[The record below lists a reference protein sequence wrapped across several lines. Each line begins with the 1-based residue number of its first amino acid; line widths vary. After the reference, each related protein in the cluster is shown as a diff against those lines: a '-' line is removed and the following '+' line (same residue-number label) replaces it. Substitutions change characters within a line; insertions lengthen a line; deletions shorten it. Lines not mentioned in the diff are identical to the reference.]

1 MAFVLS
7 DRVKETSA
15 TTGSGSVML
24 NGATGPFQTFNNGIG
39 NGNSTYYTIE
49 NFSRWEVG
57 LGTYTSSSNSLS
69 RDFIFDSSS
78 GGSKINLQGI
88 SVVFCTLPANKATVK
103 DIQDTVNLSGI
114 YFSDGTF
121 QNTAGSSSN
130 KIYNNITS
138 NFTVP
143 ISSEVIFLD
152 TTGGAINVSLPPA
165 SGNGGKELT
174 IKLKNGSNS
183 GVLLPSGIETIDG
196 ETQIGILYTYQ
207 SVHLISDNYN
217 WFIT

>member
-15 TTGSGSVML
+15 TTGSGSLIL
-24 NGATGPFQTFNNGIG
+24 NGASGPFQTFSNGIG

-69 RDFIFDSSS
+69 RDFIFDSSA
-78 GGSKINLQGI
+78 GGSKINLEGI
-88 SVVFCTLPANKATVK
+88 SIVFCTLPANKATVK
-103 DIQDTVNLSGI
+103 DIEDTVNLSGI
-114 YFSDGTF
+114 YFTDGTF
-121 QNTAGSSSN
+121 QNTASS
-130 KIYNNITS
+130 KKLYNNITS
-138 NFTVP
+138 DFTAS
-143 ISSEVIFLD
+143 ITSEIIFLD
-152 TTGGAINVSLPPA
+152 TTSGVINVSLPPA

-174 IKLKNGSNS
+174 VKLKNGSNS
-183 GVLLPSGIETIDG
+183 GVLLPSGTETIDG
-196 ETQIGILYTYQ
+196 EAQIGILYTYQ
-207 SVHLISDNYN
+207 SVHLISDNFN